1 MDVLESGKLVVE
13 AICPEGGKGAGIEER
28 NSSSWS
34 LVIRV

>member
-1 MDVLESGKLVVE
+1 MEVLESGKLVVE
-13 AICPEGGKGAGIEER
+13 VCPEGGKGKGMEER